1 MALYIAIDIG
11 QDRGGDAMALVG
23 DQFTEG
29 LQAVVGPPLGEFGAV
44 CFSEELADSLAQGQ
58 R

>member
-1 MALYIAIDIG
+1 
-11 QDRGGDAMALVG
+11 MALVG

-44 CFSEELADSLAQGQ
+44 DVKQELADSLAQGQ

>member
-1 MALYIAIDIG
+1 
-11 QDRGGDAMALVG
+11 MALVG

-44 CFSEELADSLAQGQ
+44 DVKQELADGFTEGQ

>member
-1 MALYIAIDIG
+1 
-11 QDRGGDAMALVG
+11 MALVG

-44 CFSEELADSLAQGQ
+44 CFSEELADSLTEGQ

>member
-1 MALYIAIDIG
+1 
-11 QDRGGDAMALVG
+11 MALVG

-29 LQAVVGPPLGEFGAV
+29 LQAVVGPPLGEFDAV
-44 CFSEELADSLAQGQ
+44 DFRQELADGFTQGQ